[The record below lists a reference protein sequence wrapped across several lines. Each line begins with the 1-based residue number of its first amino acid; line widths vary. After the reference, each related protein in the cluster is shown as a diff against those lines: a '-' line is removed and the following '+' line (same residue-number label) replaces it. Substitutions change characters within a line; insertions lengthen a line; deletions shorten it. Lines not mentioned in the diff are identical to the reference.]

1 MNNNTKQE
9 YIAPE
14 LHCVLIEIEQGIAAG
29 SVTATL
35 TTGNNDE
42 PVVEDWT
49 DAGSIGN
56 GGLDL

>member
-29 SVTATL
+29 SATL
-35 TTGNNDE
+35 TAGNNDE
-42 PVVEDWT
+42 PVVEEWT
-49 DAGSIGN
+49 DGGNIGN